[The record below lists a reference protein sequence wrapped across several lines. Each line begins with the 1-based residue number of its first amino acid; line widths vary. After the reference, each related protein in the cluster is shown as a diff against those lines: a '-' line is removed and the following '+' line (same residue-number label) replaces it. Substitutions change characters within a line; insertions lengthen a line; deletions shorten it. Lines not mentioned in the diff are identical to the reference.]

1 MLIIKDIGSLQKKL
15 DNLRKNNNKI
25 SLVPTMGSLHEG
37 HLSLVKKAKRGGRI
51 AVVSIFINPTQFG
64 SNEDFNKYPKN
75 TNKDIRLLKKLSV
88 DILFLPNENEILT
101 HKTSELKHERLTI
114 EKILCGK
121 SRPNYFPG
129 VGKIVIK
136 LFDIIKPNYAYF
148 GEKDYQQYY
157 FIKLLSNKLK
167 FNTKIISSKTI
178 RDNLGIALSSR
189 NLYLNNKEKMIAQNI
204 VKILRKTKRE
214 LSKKWK
220 PSFIINNNKKL
231 LIQKGVSKIDYFE
244 LRSETFKKNVKKN
257 EKARLFIA
265 VFIGSTRLIDNI
277 KVN

>member
-1 MLIIKDIGSLQKKL
+1 MLIIKNIGSLQNKL
-15 DNLRKNNNKI
+15 DNLRKNNNKV

-37 HLSLVKKAKRGGRI
+37 HLSLVKKAKRRGRI
-51 AVVSIFINPTQFG
+51 VVVSIFINPSQFG

-75 TNKDIRLLKKLSV
+75 TNKDTRLLKELSV
-88 DILFLPNENEILT
+88 DILFLPNKNEILT
-101 HKTSELKHERLTI
+101 HKTSQLKQPRLTI

-129 VGKIVIK
+129 VGKIIIK
-136 LFDIIKPNYAYF
+136 LFDIIKPHYAYF

-167 FNTKIISSKTI
+167 FNTKIISGKTI
-178 RDNLGIALSSR
+178 RDDHGLALSSR

-204 VKILRKTKRE
+204 VKILRKSKKE

-220 PSFIINNNKKL
+220 PLLIINKNKNL